1 MNFEIEIYLISLYGG
16 NGEKMYKNIKGLLQ
30 LAKEKNVFISEIVLQ
45 SEMKHSELSRE
56 DILNIMRERADVMR
70 KSSVKALEKAT
81 NPEGNFICGIA
92 KTQYDYAVSSKE
104 SLCGDFINTVMA
116 RALSSSEVNASMGKI
131 CAMPTAGSCGIVPAV
146 IFSVAEK
153 NNVSEEKLLMA
164 MITASGFGAIVTE
177 NATVA
182 GAEGG
187 CQAECGV
194 AAAMAAAAAVELCG
208 GTPEQSVTAFSLSL
222 MNVMGL
228 VCDPVGGLVQ
238 IPCAQRN
245 ASQAVNAL
253 LSADLAM
260 AGVQSYIDADEVVE
274 AMYKVGK
281 MLPMQLKETA
291 LGGIARTASG
301 KAIVGCNC
309 N

>member
-1 MNFEIEIYLISLYGG
+1 
-16 NGEKMYKNIKGLLQ
+16 MYKNIKGLLT
-30 LAKEKNVFISEIVLQ
+30 LAQERNVALSQIILENEV
-45 SEMKHSELSRE
+45 KHSQKSERE
-56 DILNIMRERADVMR
+56 ILDIMKYRYQVM
-70 KSSVKALEKAT
+70 KNSVEKALEKPT
-81 NPEGNFICGIA
+81 SPEGNIICGIA
-92 KTQYDYAVSSKE
+92 SAQYLYSKQNKN
-104 SLCGDFINTVMA
+104 SLCGEFINTVMA
-116 RALSSSEVNASMGKI
+116 RALSASEVNASMGKI

-146 IFSVAEK
+146 ITSVAEK
-153 NNVSEEKLLMA
+153 QKVTEKQLIMA
-164 MITASGFGAIVTE
+164 TITASGLGAIVTE

-194 AAAMAAAAAVELCG
+194 AAAMAAAGAVELCG
-208 GTPEQSVTAFSLSL
+208 GSSEESITAFSLSII
-222 MNVMGL
+222 NIMGL

-238 IPCAQRN
+238 VPCAQRN

-281 MLPMQLKETA
+281 LLPVQLKETA
-291 LGGIARTASG
+291 LGGVAATCSG
-301 KAIVGCNC
+301 ECLIKTIQEKGKSV
-309 N
+309 

>member
-1 MNFEIEIYLISLYGG
+1 
-16 NGEKMYKNIKGLLQ
+16 MYRNIKGLLE
-30 LAKEKNVFISEIVLQ
+30 LAQERKVNLSQIVLDN
-45 SEMKHSELSRE
+45 ETKHSGKQPEEIL
-56 DILNIMRERADVMR
+56 DIMKYRYEVM
-70 KSSVKALEKAT
+70 KNSTEKALRKPT
-81 NPEGNFICGIA
+81 NPEGNLICGIA
-92 KTQYDYAVSSKE
+92 SAQYSYTMNNQDT
-104 SLCGDFINTVMA
+104 LCGSFI
-116 RALSSSEVNASMGKI
+116 
-131 CAMPTAGSCGIVPAV
+131 GIVPAV
-146 IFSVAEK
+146 VISVAEK
-153 NNVSEEKLLMA
+153 QQATDQQLLMA
-164 MITASGFGAIVTE
+164 LITASGLGAIVTE

-208 GTPEQSVTAFSLSL
+208 GTPSQAITAFSLSL
-222 MNVMGL
+222 MNIMGL

-281 MLPMQLKETA
+281 LLPVQLKETA
-291 LGGIARTASG
+291 LGGIAATCSG
-301 KAIVGCNC
+301 ACLIKTIQEQDKSV
-309 N
+309 